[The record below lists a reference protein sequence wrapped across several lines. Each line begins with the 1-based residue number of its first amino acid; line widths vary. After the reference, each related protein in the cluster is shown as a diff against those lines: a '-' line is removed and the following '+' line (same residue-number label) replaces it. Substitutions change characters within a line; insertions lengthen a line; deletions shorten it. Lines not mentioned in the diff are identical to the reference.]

1 MGSMTCT
8 PATCARLAALLLGI
22 VIGPGVA
29 AVDAPFVPA
38 DDAEILIKLTES
50 TARPLAVPRAL
61 SPDVA
66 AQLARIYLE
75 RGRRTQDPRDNGRAR
90 GVLRPWWNLP
100 DPPDEVLLLRA
111 TLRQADHDFPGAL
124 GDLDRLLARRPDDAQ
139 AWLTRATVLRVMGRY
154 PEARKACHE
163 LEGRASEFVAT
174 LCTAAVRGLNGEL
187 EAAIAMME
195 TLGPQAA
202 AQPES
207 VAAWFV
213 AERADMATRQGD
225 TAGARHIYAQGVAN
239 HPQDVDLRA
248 SFADL
253 LLDQHDPAAVLDLI
267 DPDVAADSLRLRRAL
282 ALHALHDPR
291 FAALD
296 AALGETFEIAQ
307 RRGEALHAREE
318 ARYWLATR
326 RSPARALKLAMA
338 NWQVQREPW
347 DARVLLWAARDA
359 DDAEVADPLREWL
372 RVSRLQD
379 ARLDGLR

>member
-1 MGSMTCT
+1 MTCT
-8 PATCARLAALLLGI
+8 RAACARLAALVLGI
-22 VIGPGVA
+22 TVGRGEA
-29 AVDAPFVPA
+29 AVTQPFVPA
-38 DDAEILIKLTES
+38 DDAQILITLPES
-50 TARPLAVPRAL
+50 AARPIAVTHSL
-61 SPDVA
+61 SPEVA
-66 AQLARIYLE
+66 AQLARVYVE

-90 GVLRPWWNLP
+90 GVLRPWWNLA

-111 TLRQADHDFPGAL
+111 TLRQADHDFSGAL
-124 GDLDRLLARRPDDAQ
+124 GDLDRLLARRPDEAQ

-154 PEARKACHE
+154 PEARDACRE
-163 LEGRASEFVAT
+163 LEGRASDFVAT

-187 EAAIAMME
+187 EVAVAMLE
-195 TLGPQAA
+195 SLEPQAA
-202 AQPES
+202 VQPSS
-207 VAAWFV
+207 VAAWLV

-225 TAGARHIYAQGVAN
+225 TTSARRLYTQGVVD

-267 DPDVAADSLRLRRAL
+267 GPDVAADALRLRRAL
-282 ALHALHDPR
+282 ALHALRDPR

-296 AALGETFEIAQ
+296 AALSETFEIAQ

-326 RSPARALKLAMA
+326 RSPARALRLAQA
-338 NWQVQREPW
+338 NWQAQREPW

-359 DDAEVADPLREWL
+359 DEAGAAEPLRDWL